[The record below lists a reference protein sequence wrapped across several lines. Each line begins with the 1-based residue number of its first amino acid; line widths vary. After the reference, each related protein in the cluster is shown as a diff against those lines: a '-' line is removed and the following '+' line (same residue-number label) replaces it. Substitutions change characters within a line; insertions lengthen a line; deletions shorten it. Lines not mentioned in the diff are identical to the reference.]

1 MQFRDLAFTF
11 VIALVS
17 AGPLGADC
25 ATLALPDDF
34 ARSGAVF
41 VGRVVAQ
48 SVRTTPGDIIG
59 VATETTFDVE
69 QSWKGKAEKKV
80 RVQTCGGTIGDDTI
94 NCSEAFRFEVGSRY
108 LVFAEGQPLTT
119 DTCHHTAK
127 LELAETTLQWLSTK
141 PSAKSK

>member
-1 MQFRDLAFTF
+1 MQERRVPFVQRQGAIAETDCTALRYHSLPHGGLMQFRDLAFTF

-80 RVQTCGGTIGDDTI
+80 RVQT
-94 NCSEAFRFEVGSRY
+94 
-108 LVFAEGQPLTT
+108 
-119 DTCHHTAK
+119 
-127 LELAETTLQWLSTK
+127 
-141 PSAKSK
+141 